1 MCLSARPAAG
11 LAGALESPTQTAGPA
26 GGLATARPLA
36 PSCLPQG
43 RVGSRP
49 TGGPGESAP
58 PPTAVEG
65 TWTDRRRPCAHPR
78 DGAWGAQTASDLRVI
93 EAISHGDH
101 L

>member
-49 TGGPGESAP
+49 TGGPGKSAP

-65 TWTDRRRPCAHPR
+65 TWTDRSAGGPALTQETGLGEPKR
-78 DGAWGAQTASDLRVI
+78 QVI
-93 EAISHGDH
+93 AE
-101 L
+101 